1 MRMNNKPMYLCYI
14 LGQTEMGSEGMAD
27 IYYPMIACGDTDE
40 EIVEDYRANLISLY
54 GEDVIGEIA
63 YSTDGSML
71 SYYPIHKVKIPKTVY
86 GDPKSL
92 SILLNYKPH
101 CNAEN
106 PKYIISDEIASIMY
120 TGGTMKRDNKNETHK

>member
-1 MRMNNKPMYLCYI
+1 MRMNDKQMYLCYI
-14 LGQTEMGSEGMAD
+14 LGQTEMGSEGLAD

-54 GEDVIGEIA
+54 GEDVIGTID
-63 YSTDGSML
+63 YSTDGSMY
-71 SYYPIHKVKIPKTVY
+71 SYYPIHKVKIPHTVY

-92 SILLNYKPH
+92 SILLNYTPNCVDK
-101 CNAEN
+101 N

-120 TGGTMKRDNKNETHK
+120 TGETMKRDNKNETHK

>member
-1 MRMNNKPMYLCYI
+1 MRPIKVDHDTYRFTSHGMNYEINKIMV
-14 LGQTEMGSEGMAD
+14 SH
-27 IYYPMIACGDTDE
+27 
-40 EIVEDYRANLISLY
+40 
-54 GEDVIGEIA
+54 
-63 YSTDGSML
+63 
-71 SYYPIHKVKIPKTVY
+71 IHKVKIPKTVY

>member
-27 IYYPMIACGDTDE
+27 I
-40 EIVEDYRANLISLY
+40 
-54 GEDVIGEIA
+54 
-63 YSTDGSML
+63 
-71 SYYPIHKVKIPKTVY
+71 YYPIHKVKIPKTVY